1 MKISGSLFQHKNI
14 HKGTWRSPDSWTVNQ
29 IDHVCLSQRWVS
41 SLQDSRVHRGAD
53 VGSDHYLFIT
63 TMKVRLKSLAKKQ
76 GKKILDTRQLRRI
89 DMQQQFSLELSNRF
103 SLLEQEHI
111 GEETSVEEE
120 WVTIKETVLTMAQTV
135 IGYRRGSMK
144 ERWI

>member
-1 MKISGSLFQHKNI
+1 
-14 HKGTWRSPDSWTVNQ
+14 
-29 IDHVCLSQRWVS
+29 
-41 SLQDSRVHRGAD
+41 
-53 VGSDHYLFIT
+53 
-63 TMKVRLKSLAKKQ
+63 MKVRLKSLAKKQ